1 MQLPRPILF
10 NFWSFTMVSPSTV
23 RLMSACAAALAIV
36 AFSMPA
42 VAQVNAAAAQEL
54 FEDAECDKCHSADQD
69 KKGPSLKKT
78 AAKYKAKADAEK
90 LLIEHMSKVQMVKQ
104 NDGKEIK
111 HPIVDTKDPKVKKN
125 MAQWILSH

>member
-23 RLMSACAAALAIV
+23 RLMSVCASALAIM
-36 AFSMPA
+36 ALSLPA
-42 VAQVNAAAAQEL
+42 AAQVNAAAAQEL
-54 FEDAECDKCHSADQD
+54 FEDAECDKCHSPDQD

-78 AAKYKAKADAEK
+78 ATKYKAKADAEK

-104 NDGKEIK
+104 SDGKEIK
-111 HPIVDTKDPKVKKN
+111 HPIVDTKDPKAKKN

>member
-1 MQLPRPILF
+1 MKQSIL
-10 NFWSFTMVSPSTV
+10 TPS
-23 RLMSACAAALAIV
+23 LCAAALLGL
-36 AFSMPA
+36 A
-42 VAQVNAAAAQEL
+42 VSTTGCASYRGRRAAQDFQRAVSAAAETIRPSTIIVRTQPR
-54 FEDAECDKCHSADQD
+54 DAKPVENA
-69 KKGPSLKKT
+69 
-78 AAKYKAKADAEK
+78 KAKADAEK